1 MDFKVVSK
9 YSPAGDQPKAIKTL
23 ADGILNGDKFKKDGL
38 YFFSSEK
45 FKDL

>member
-23 ADGILNGDKFKKDGL
+23 ADGILMVINFKR
-38 YFFSSEK
+38 F
-45 FKDL
+45 